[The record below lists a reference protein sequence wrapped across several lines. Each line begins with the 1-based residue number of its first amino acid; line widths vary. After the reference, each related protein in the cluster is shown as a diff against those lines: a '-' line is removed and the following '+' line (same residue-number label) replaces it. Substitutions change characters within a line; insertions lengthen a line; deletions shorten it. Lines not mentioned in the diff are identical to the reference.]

1 LCLHAASCGISD
13 LDRRSVPGSRHTIG
27 VVWTTWRAV
36 AMGVDSG
43 RHSYT
48 SAGAEFYDTLGIDGT
63 TYEIGFEAV
72 RLALGDIQGRVF
84 LDFGCGTGR
93 SAAFLKSLGA
103 GRVYGVDRDQD
114 MIGKALAR
122 RLDGVVF
129 TRIDEVIPL
138 PDESVDGAVSLNV
151 FTEIRTLAEMGGICR
166 EVARTVRPGRPFI
179 VESTN
184 PLAFGHTFRSYRY
197 PVSGELRSGQV
208 TPCIVTTSAGELVIN
223 DTYWTEDDYA
233 SALRE
238 AGLTITAIDYPMPR
252 DPSAWSTDEAE
263 LSPCIV
269 LTATKS

>member
-1 LCLHAASCGISD
+1 MQIGPFGVSAANTKDLLAGIAS
-13 LDRRSVPGSRHTIG
+13 G
-27 VVWTTWRAV
+27 VVRTTWRTV
-36 AMGVDSG
+36 AMAADSG
-43 RHSYT
+43 GQYSYT
-48 SAGAEFYDTLGIDGT
+48 SGAAELYDALGIKGT

-72 RLALGDIQGRVF
+72 RLALGDIRDQVF
-84 LDFGCGTGR
+84 LDFGCGAGR

-103 GRVYGVDRDQD
+103 GRVHGVDHDQA

-122 RLDGVVF
+122 RLDGTVF
-129 TRIDEVIPL
+129 TLIDEAIPL

-151 FTEIRTLAEMGGICR
+151 FVEIRTLAEMSRICR
-166 EVARTVRPGRPFI
+166 EVARTLRPSSPFI

-197 PVSGELRSGQV
+197 PVAGELRSGQV
-208 TPCIVTTSAGELVIN
+208 TPCIVTTPAGELTID

-252 DPSAWSTDEAE
+252 APSAWSTDEAL

>member
-1 LCLHAASCGISD
+1 MGADCG
-13 LDRRSVPGSRHTIG
+13 
-27 VVWTTWRAV
+27 
-36 AMGVDSG
+36 G
-43 RHSYT
+43 RYSYT
-48 SAGAEFYDTLGIDGT
+48 SGGAKVYDALGIEGT

-72 RLALGDIQGRVF
+72 RLVLGDIQGQVF

-93 SAAFLKSLGA
+93 SAAFLRSLGA
-103 GRVYGVDRDQD
+103 GRVYGVDRDHD

-151 FTEIRTLAEMGGICR
+151 FVEMRTLAEMSRVCR
-166 EVARTVRPGRPFI
+166 EVARTLRRGSRFI
-179 VESTN
+179 VESTS
-184 PLAFGHTFRSYRY
+184 PLAFGHAFRSYSY
-197 PVSGELRSGQV
+197 PVSGELRSGEV
-208 TPCIVTTSAGELVIN
+208 TPCIVTTPAGELVID

-238 AGLTITAIDYPMPR
+238 AGLTVTAVDYPMPR
-252 DPSAWSTDEAE
+252 DPSAWSTDEAL

>member
-1 LCLHAASCGISD
+1 MEDHSG
-13 LDRRSVPGSRHTIG
+13 DRFRYAPG
-27 VVWTTWRAV
+27 
-36 AMGVDSG
+36 
-43 RHSYT
+43 
-48 SAGAEFYDTLGIDGT
+48 GAERYASLEIDGT

-72 RLALGDIQGRVF
+72 RRALGDIQGRVL

-93 SAAFLKSLGA
+93 SAAFLRSLGA
-103 GRVYGVDRDQD
+103 RRVYGVDRDQD
-114 MIGKALAR
+114 MISEALAR
-122 RLDGVVF
+122 RLDGVDF

-151 FTEIRTLAEMGGICR
+151 FIEMRTLAEMERVCR
-166 EVARTVRPGRPFI
+166 EVARTLRPASPFI
-179 VESTN
+179 VESTS

-208 TPCIVTTSAGELVIN
+208 TPCIITTPAGELVIG

-233 SALRE
+233 SALRK
-238 AGLTITAIDYPMPR
+238 AGLTVTAIDYPMPR
-252 DPSAWSTDEAE
+252 DPSAWSTDEAL